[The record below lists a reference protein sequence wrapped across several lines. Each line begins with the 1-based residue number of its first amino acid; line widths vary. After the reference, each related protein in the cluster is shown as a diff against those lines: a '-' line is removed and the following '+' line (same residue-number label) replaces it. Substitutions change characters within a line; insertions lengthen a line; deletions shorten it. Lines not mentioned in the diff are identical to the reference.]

1 MNFPNLAYV
10 CNFSWLYSKRS
21 QEKRW
26 GETRNQRFSVRRTSV
41 SSVSLSQSVNS
52 QSVSQS
58 VNCQSMTHRFVIS
71 YSWSQCFALWL
82 HTVASHWLVI
92 SSSGTSASHC
102 LVISSSWRQCFA
114 LACCL
119 FSLSPVLR
127 TGLSLQLDG
136 SASHWLY
143 SFMPQSQCW
152 RTALFTF
159 SLASFLDQS

>member
-1 MNFPNLAYV
+1 MVNIILLGSILV
-10 CNFSWLYSKRS
+10 S
-21 QEKRW
+21 QSGSIRVDIVQIDN
-26 GETRNQRFSVRRTSV
+26 GQSVK
-41 SSVSLSQSVNS
+41 SQSVNS
-52 QSVSQS
+52 QSINSQSIVSQWLTGLLS
-58 VNCQSMTHRFVIS
+58 LILEAS
-71 YSWSQCFALWL
+71 ALVCYL
-82 HTVASHWLVI
+82 FFLKPVHWLVI

>member
-1 MNFPNLAYV
+1 MKVDQNTWFLDFSPQLISTTGSWDRLPVYLVTMVTMGPV
-10 CNFSWLYSKRS
+10 CVMKLTR
-21 QEKRW
+21 
-26 GETRNQRFSVRRTSV
+26 TRNQRFSVRRTSV

-58 VNCQSMTHRFVIS
+58 VNCQSMT
-71 YSWSQCFALWL
+71 
-82 HTVASHWLVI
+82 
-92 SSSGTSASHC
+92 SHC
-102 LVISSSWRQCFA
+102 LVIASSWRQCFV

>member
-1 MNFPNLAYV
+1 MQLRTHIIIFWDKHFTQPTV
-10 CNFSWLYSKRS
+10 
-21 QEKRW
+21 
-26 GETRNQRFSVRRTSV
+26 TRNQRFSVRRTSV

-58 VNCQSMTHRFVIS
+58 V
-71 YSWSQCFALWL
+71 SQLSVNDSQVCYLLFLKPVL
-82 HTVASHWLVI
+82 RTVASHWLVI